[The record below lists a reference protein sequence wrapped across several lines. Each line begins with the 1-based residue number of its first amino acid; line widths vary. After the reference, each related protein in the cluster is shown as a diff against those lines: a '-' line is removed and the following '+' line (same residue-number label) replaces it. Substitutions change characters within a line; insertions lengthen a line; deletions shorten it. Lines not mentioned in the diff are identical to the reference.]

1 MALLEAALSQPPGRS
16 PWMPRWLICKDC
28 DTVYRRLELTAG
40 EAAVCARCGAVLERH
55 HWFDIDA
62 LTALVLT
69 ALIMYIQGNLWPVA
83 TLSLN
88 GQEISATLWDMIR
101 IMWTDH
107 SRIIGAITALT
118 LFFFPLLNMMGLGW
132 LLMFARRR
140 RRAPG
145 FRFLMIAMHY
155 LGPWTMSEVF
165 VLGVL
170 VAMVKAKSYF
180 DVMPD
185 AGIYAYAVLTVL
197 ITVFAG
203 VDPRRLWD
211 YVADHTP

>member
-1 MALLEAALSQPPGRS
+1 
-16 PWMPRWLICKDC
+16 
-28 DTVYRRLELTAG
+28 
-40 EAAVCARCGAVLERH
+40 
-55 HWFDIDA
+55 
-62 LTALVLT
+62 
-69 ALIMYIQGNLWPVA
+69 
-83 TLSLN
+83 
-88 GQEISATLWDMIR
+88 
-101 IMWTDH
+101 
-107 SRIIGAITALT
+107 
-118 LFFFPLLNMMGLGW
+118 MMGLGW
-132 LLMFARRR
+132 LLLFARRR

-145 FRFLMIAMHY
+145 FRLLMIMMHY

-185 AGIYAYAVLTVL
+185 PGIYAYAVLTVL

-211 YVADHTP
+211 YVADRPP